1 MVMSEDRSRAPE
13 DVPDAGQAAAAP
25 PVDTPEPTRLTV
37 GALYGQDAAL
47 QRKRSVVERTLGWRK
62 GFRRVRYRVDRTAA
76 SFHAAVDFPGLML
89 CVRRLV
95 SPSPA

>member
-1 MVMSEDRSRAPE
+1 MHPKRAGRRRA
-13 DVPDAGQAAAAP
+13 V
-25 PVDTPEPTRLTV
+25 
-37 GALYGQDAAL
+37 YGQDAAL